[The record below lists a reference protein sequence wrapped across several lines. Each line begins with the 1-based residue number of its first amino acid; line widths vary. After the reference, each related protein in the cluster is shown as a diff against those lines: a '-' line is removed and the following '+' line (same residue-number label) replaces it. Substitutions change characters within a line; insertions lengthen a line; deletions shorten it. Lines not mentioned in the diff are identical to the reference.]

1 MDSQL
6 SETPPSDSKTT
17 PQVEDEVWLND
28 NNNNIPINSFYQR
41 SDSEDS
47 IGDTFFPGYRE
58 LEDIPMIEAECQSP
72 PWCPGED
79 FSAVEEL
86 KLLLPGAF
94 EEEQTE
100 RDGWKKGWYVTVGML
115 RSGVVVVGLLSILL
129 VMWCRDGLRD
139 CLLLGWHELAR

>member
-17 PQVEDEVWLND
+17 PQVEDEVWLD
-28 NNNNIPINSFYQR
+28 DDNNNIPINSFYQR

-58 LEDIPMIEAECQSP
+58 LEDIPTSESERQIP

-86 KLLLPGAF
+86 KLLFPSAF
-94 EEEQTE
+94 GEEQE
-100 RDGWKKGWYVTVGML
+100 ELDGWKKRWCTMVGMQRIGL
-115 RSGVVVVGLLSILL
+115 VGLLSILL
-129 VMWCRDGLRD
+129 MIFYVGPSAATKGQKIPRGPV
-139 CLLLGWHELAR
+139 